1 MESAAAGEFR
11 GQIECALFRRYP
23 VPTESILAMA
33 TIVEVAK
40 RAGVSMGTVSKVLRG
55 TARVSPGL
63 RARVTA
69 AIRQLE
75 YYPGRV
81 PFHLKVKQ
89 TCMLG
94 MILPDIT
101 NPFFPEIMRG
111 AEDRAF
117 ERGYLLVTANTDEQ
131 VDRELQIVSALRSRR
146 VDGILLAAAAG
157 DDTRH
162 IHAAI
167 EAGIHVVCLDRTA
180 SGVDTDAVL
189 LDNVRGGHRCV
200 RHLIHAGYRDIAIIT
215 GPLELQSANERLQG
229 FRNALVEAKI
239 EPIRARIFEGDY
251 RRESG
256 YRLGK
261 KIATLRNRPSAV
273 FVCNGMMA
281 LGALEAFEEVDIR
294 CPEDIAIATFDDLPG
309 GSTLHRRLTTV
320 VQPSYEIGSRAASI
334 LMDRVEGKLTGASLI
349 VRIAPTLSMGDP
361 ARAETGKRP
370 RRGGNGRS
378 LTSLSGR

>member
-1 MESAAAGEFR
+1 MS
-11 GQIECALFRRYP
+11 
-23 VPTESILAMA
+23 TIL
-33 TIVEVAK
+33 EVAK
-40 RAGVSMGTVSKVLRG
+40 HAGVSMGTVSNVLRG
-55 TARVSPGL
+55 TARVSPVL
-63 RARVTA
+63 RQRVAT
-69 AIRQLE
+69 AIRELE

-81 PFHLKVKQ
+81 AIHVKVKQ

-131 VDRELQIVSALRSRR
+131 LERELQIVSALRSRR

-157 DDTRH
+157 SDARH
-162 IHAAI
+162 IHAAM
-167 EAGIHVVCLDRTA
+167 EAGIHVVCLDRAAT
-180 SGVDTDAVL
+180 GVDTDAVL
-189 LDNVRGGHRCV
+189 LDNVRGSQRCV
-200 RHLIHAGYRDIAIIT
+200 RHLIHEGHRDIAVIT
-215 GPLELQSANERLQG
+215 GPLELQSANERVQG
-229 FRNALVEAKI
+229 FRDALKEAKI
-239 EPIRARIFEGDY
+239 ECRREWIFEGDY

-256 YRLGK
+256 CRLGK
-261 KIATLRNRPSAV
+261 RIARLRNRPSAV
-273 FVCNGMMA
+273 FVCNGVMT
-281 LGALEAFEEVDIR
+281 LGVLEALEDMGIR

-349 VRIAPTLSMGDP
+349 VRIAPTLSLGES
-361 ARAETGKRP
+361 AHAHIGKTV
-370 RRGGNGRS
+370 RGAGNRKGTKR
-378 LTSLSGR
+378 

>member
-1 MESAAAGEFR
+1 MS
-11 GQIECALFRRYP
+11 
-23 VPTESILAMA
+23 TIL
-33 TIVEVAK
+33 EVAK
-40 RAGVSMGTVSKVLRG
+40 RAGVSIGTVSNVLRG

-63 RARVTA
+63 RERVAT
-69 AIRQLE
+69 AIRELE
-75 YYPGRV
+75 YYPGGV
-81 PFHLKVKQ
+81 AIHVKVKQ

-94 MILPDIT
+94 MVLPDIT

-131 VDRELQIVSALRSRR
+131 VERELQVVSALRSRR

-157 DDTRH
+157 NDTRH

-180 SGVDTDAVL
+180 AGVDTDAVL
-189 LDNVRGGHRCV
+189 LDNVRGGQRCV
-200 RHLIHAGYRDIAIIT
+200 RHLIRSGYRDIAIIT
-215 GPLELQSANERLQG
+215 GPLGLQSANERFQG
-229 FRNALVEAKI
+229 YRDALKEGEI
-239 EPIRARIFEGDY
+239 ESSPAWIVEGDY

-261 KIATLRNRPSAV
+261 KLAKMRRRPSAI
-273 FVCNGMMA
+273 FVCNGVMA
-281 LGALEAFEEVDIR
+281 LGVLEAFEEMSIR
-294 CPEDIAIATFDDLPG
+294 CPTDIALATFDDLPG

-334 LMDRVEGKLTGASLI
+334 LMDRVEGKLTGASLV
-349 VRIAPTLSMGDP
+349 VRIAPILSLGESSNADIGNDAHGANNRKR
-361 ARAETGKRP
+361 ARR
-370 RRGGNGRS
+370 
-378 LTSLSGR
+378 

>member
-1 MESAAAGEFR
+1 MS
-11 GQIECALFRRYP
+11 
-23 VPTESILAMA
+23 TIL
-33 TIVEVAK
+33 EVAK
-40 RAGVSMGTVSKVLRG
+40 RASVSIGTVSNVLRG
-55 TARVSPGL
+55 TARVSPEL
-63 RARVTA
+63 RERVTA
-69 AIRQLE
+69 AIRELE

-81 PFHLKVKQ
+81 AVHVKVRQ

-157 DDTRH
+157 NNTRH

-167 EAGIHVVCLDRTA
+167 EAGIRVVCLDRTA
-180 SGVDTDAVL
+180 AGVDTDAVL
-189 LDNVRGGHRCV
+189 LDNVRGGQRCV
-200 RHLIHAGYRDIAIIT
+200 RHLIRSGYRDIAIIT
-215 GPLELQSANERLQG
+215 GPLGLQSANERFQG
-229 FRNALVEAKI
+229 YRDALKEAEI
-239 EPIRARIFEGDY
+239 APSPAWILEGDY
-251 RRESG
+251 RKESG

-261 KIATLRNRPSAV
+261 KLAKMRRRPSAV
-273 FVCNGMMA
+273 FVCNGVMT
-281 LGALEAFEEVDIR
+281 LGVLEAFEEMSIR
-294 CPEDIAIATFDDLPG
+294 CPEDIALATFDDLPG

-320 VQPSYEIGSRAASI
+320 VQPSYEIGSRAATI

-349 VRIAPTLSMGDP
+349 VRIAPTLTLGESSHTAVAPGV
-361 ARAETGKRP
+361 ARRAGNHKSA
-370 RRGGNGRS
+370 RR
-378 LTSLSGR
+378 

>member
-1 MESAAAGEFR
+1 MS
-11 GQIECALFRRYP
+11 
-23 VPTESILAMA
+23 TIL
-33 TIVEVAK
+33 EVAK
-40 RAGVSMGTVSKVLRG
+40 RAHVSIGTVSNVLRG
-55 TARVSPGL
+55 TARVSPEL
-63 RARVTA
+63 RERVTA
-69 AIRQLE
+69 AIRELE

-81 PFHLKVKQ
+81 AVHVKVKQ

-157 DDTRH
+157 SNTRH

-167 EAGIHVVCLDRTA
+167 EAGIRVVCLDRMA
-180 SGVDTDAVL
+180 AGVDTDAVL
-189 LDNVRGGHRCV
+189 LDNVRGGQRCV
-200 RHLIHAGYRDIAIIT
+200 RHLIRSGYRDVAIIT
-215 GPLELQSANERLQG
+215 GPLGLQSANERLQG
-229 FRNALVEAKI
+229 YRDALREAEI
-239 EPIRARIFEGDY
+239 ECPRAWILEGDY
-251 RRESG
+251 RKESG

-261 KIATLRNRPSAV
+261 KLAKMRRRPSAV
-273 FVCNGMMA
+273 FVCNGVMT
-281 LGALEAFEEVDIR
+281 LGVLEAFEEMSIQ
-294 CPEDIAIATFDDLPG
+294 CPKDIALATFDDLPG

-320 VQPSYEIGSRAASI
+320 VQPSYEIGSRAATI

-349 VRIAPTLSMGDP
+349 VRIAPTLTLGESSHTELATVAAKG
-361 ARAETGKRP
+361 AANRKRQRVETE
-370 RRGGNGRS
+370 
-378 LTSLSGR
+378 TA

>member
-1 MESAAAGEFR
+1 M
-11 GQIECALFRRYP
+11 
-23 VPTESILAMA
+23 T

-40 RAGVSMGTVSKVLRG
+40 RAGVSMGTVSNVLRG
-55 TARVSPGL
+55 TARVSPNL
-63 RARVTA
+63 RKRVAA

-81 PFHLKVKQ
+81 PAHLKVKQ

-131 VDRELQIVSALRSRR
+131 VNRELQIVSALRSRR
-146 VDGILLAAAAG
+146 VDGILLAASACN
-157 DDTRH
+157 DTRH
-162 IHAAI
+162 IHAAM

-200 RHLIHAGYRDIAIIT
+200 RHLIHANYRDIAIIT
-215 GPLELQSANERLQG
+215 GPLQLQSANERFQG
-229 FRNALVEAKI
+229 FKDALREAKI
-239 EPIRARIFEGDY
+239 EPTRAWILQGDY

-261 KIATLRNRPSAV
+261 KIARLRNRPSAV
-273 FVCNGMMA
+273 FVCNGMMTVG
-281 LGALEAFEEVDIR
+281 LLEALEDKGVR

-334 LMDRVEGKLTGASLI
+334 LMDRVEGKLTGPSLT
-349 VRIAPTLSMGDP
+349 VRIAPTLSLGDSSH
-361 ARAETGKRP
+361 AEAGKSTGSKSKR
-370 RRGGNGRS
+370 RS
-378 LTSLSGR
+378 LTSVSSR